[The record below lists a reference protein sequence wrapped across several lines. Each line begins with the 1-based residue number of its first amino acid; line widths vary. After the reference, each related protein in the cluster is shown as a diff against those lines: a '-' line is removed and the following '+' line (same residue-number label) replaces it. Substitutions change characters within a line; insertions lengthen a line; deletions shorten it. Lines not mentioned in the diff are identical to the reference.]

1 MQRPAITW
9 KQMQL
14 GLRKNTHSQYFFNL
28 FCNSMQKNA
37 PICGAFKEFHT
48 VLQLQIPNY
57 NFNVASILIWS
68 SPIILLE
75 NEIMMQHSRRSVCSS
90 AIFKEKLF
98 SACCEKNPVTY
109 TSSKFFVESSI
120 LTEWGRNPWSNWDAH
135 LKGRNKMER
144 HVYV

>member
-1 MQRPAITW
+1 
-9 KQMQL
+9 MQL

-48 VLQLQIPNY
+48 VLQLKIPNY

-75 NEIMMQHSRRSVCSS
+75 NEIMMQHVDVLYAVQQYLKKNSS
-90 AIFKEKLF
+90 QLAVKKTLLLIHHQNSL
-98 SACCEKNPVTY
+98 
-109 TSSKFFVESSI
+109 
-120 LTEWGRNPWSNWDAH
+120 
-135 LKGRNKMER
+135 
-144 HVYV
+144 